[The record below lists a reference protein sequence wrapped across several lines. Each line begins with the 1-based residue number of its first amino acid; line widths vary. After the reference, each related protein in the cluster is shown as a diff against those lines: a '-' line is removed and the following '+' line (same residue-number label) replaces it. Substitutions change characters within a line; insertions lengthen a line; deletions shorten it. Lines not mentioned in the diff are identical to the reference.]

1 MNSSRMRPCL
11 AKFGRAQTRIASV
24 ARMSDARAVPKKL
37 PPETRN
43 AAWIGDAVLSLY
55 VREWL
60 LREHGVMDGERLTA
74 FTSNQFLSAFG
85 NPTEVEAAIGRIYE
99 RDGLAAAFAE
109 IESRLLPL
117 FLTQEKRRAR
127 QRK

>member
-1 MNSSRMRPCL
+1 
-11 AKFGRAQTRIASV
+11 
-24 ARMSDARAVPKKL
+24 MSKKL

-60 LREHGVMDGERLTA
+60 LREHGAMDGERLVA

-99 RDGLAAAFAE
+99 RDGLAAAFAD
-109 IESRLLPL
+109 IETRLLPL
-117 FLTQEKRRAR
+117 FLAQEKKRSR